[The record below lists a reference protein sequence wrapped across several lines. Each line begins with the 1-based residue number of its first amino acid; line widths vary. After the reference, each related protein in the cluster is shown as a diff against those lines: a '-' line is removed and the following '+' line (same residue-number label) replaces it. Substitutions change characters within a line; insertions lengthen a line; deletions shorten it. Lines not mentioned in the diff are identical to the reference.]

1 MGKPCSLLRAS
12 MLKCS
17 FIFDHFKG
25 SIAIRDYNSLPCPQI
40 LFPVQVAVKMQGVSL

>member
-17 FIFDHFKG
+17 FIFDHFKC
-25 SIAIRDYNSLPCPQI
+25 SIAIRDFNSLPCPQI
-40 LFPVQVAVKMQGVSL
+40 AFPVQVAVKMQGFPL